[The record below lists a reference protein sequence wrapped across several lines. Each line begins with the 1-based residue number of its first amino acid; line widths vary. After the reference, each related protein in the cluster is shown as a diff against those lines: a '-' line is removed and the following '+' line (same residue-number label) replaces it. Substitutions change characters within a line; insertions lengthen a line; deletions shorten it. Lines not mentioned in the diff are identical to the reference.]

1 MITVITGL
9 DPVIHASIGANPGGG
24 GRVDAHGTS
33 PWAEGPRIKSGH
45 DDRRVVKTLQDAPRP
60 WMTAN

>member
-1 MITVITGL
+1 VQTPPPFRLPTITVITGL

-24 GRVDAHGTS
+24 GRVDG
-33 PWAEGPRIKSGH
+33 RIKSGH